1 MHKLALYR
9 EWPLFSSIWKCH
21 LSKAKNSTL
30 TLFTCGTHSESVVQS
45 KTCAALWTWVAYRES
60 SCRHAINSTVS
71 QSLPQ
76 QMLFALDWSEQSTK
90 AQSRVGREHSPSLCS
105 WLLRLCY
112 CWFYPDLL
120 SAFFFHVCGKG
131 GGRASLNNFVS
142 DSYTSSNFAYS
153 VLVWN

>member
-30 TLFTCGTHSESVVQS
+30 TLFTCGTHSESIVQR

-60 SCRHAINSTVS
+60 SGRRATSSTVS

-76 QMLFALDWSEQSTK
+76 QILFALDWSEQSTK
-90 AQSRVGREHSPSLCS
+90 AQSRVRREHRPSLCL

-120 SAFFFHVCGKG
+120 SAFLFFLFRVCGKG
-131 GGRASLNNFVS
+131 GGRASLNNFV
-142 DSYTSSNFAYS
+142 TAIPAAT
-153 VLVWN
+153 LLILC